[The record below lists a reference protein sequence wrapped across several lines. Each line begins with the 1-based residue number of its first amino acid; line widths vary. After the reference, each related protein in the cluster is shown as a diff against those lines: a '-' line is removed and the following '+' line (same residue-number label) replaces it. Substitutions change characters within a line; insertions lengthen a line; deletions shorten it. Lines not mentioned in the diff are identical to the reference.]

1 MNKFIIDKIE
11 EIRLSA
17 IICPAC
23 GYETTPENFT
33 YICPD
38 CGKELTMMIFGSD
51 GMILKRS

>member
-11 EIRLSA
+11 GIRLSA

-33 YICPD
+33 HICPD

-51 GMILKRS
+51 GVILKR